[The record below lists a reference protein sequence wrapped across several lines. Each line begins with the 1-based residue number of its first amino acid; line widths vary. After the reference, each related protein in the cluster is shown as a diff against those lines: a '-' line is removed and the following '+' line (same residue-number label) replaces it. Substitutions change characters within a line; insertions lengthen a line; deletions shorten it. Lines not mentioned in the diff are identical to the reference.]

1 MEENI
6 VKNEILERSLS
17 SDGTDFFDFPLPPI
31 PIQCVEVQNLDVNSS
46 ILYARIRDSYDIDN
60 NSMDSLEELRSSYS
74 LDDGNDSTIHCQN
87 TQSSDQDD
95 EDSSTS
101 YRDKSPLLRRTQS
114 SSPDNNSSKFYHN
127 CYRG

>member
-6 VKNEILERSLS
+6 VKNELLERSLS
-17 SDGTDFFDFPLPPI
+17 SDGTEFFDFPLPPI
-31 PIQCVEVQNLDVNSS
+31 PTHCVEVQNLDMNSS
-46 ILYARIRDSYDIDN
+46 ILYARIRDSYDIEN
-60 NSMDSLEELRSSYS
+60 NSIDNSLEELRSSYS
-74 LDDGNDSTIHCQN
+74 LDDENDSTIHCQN

-114 SSPDNNSSKFYHN
+114 SSPDNNTFYHN

>member
-1 MEENI
+1 MEENT
-6 VKNEILERSLS
+6 VKNDLLERSLS
-17 SDGTDFFDFPLPPI
+17 SDGTEFFDFPLPPI
-31 PIQCVEVQNLDVNSS
+31 PTHCVEVQNLDVNSS
-46 ILYARIRDSYDIDN
+46 ILYARIRDSYEN
-60 NSMDSLEELRSSYS
+60 MNDSLEELRSSYS
-74 LDDGNDSTIHCQN
+74 LDDENDSTIHCQN

-114 SSPDNNSSKFYHN
+114 SSPDNNKFYHN

>member
-1 MEENI
+1 MEEHT
-6 VKNEILERSLS
+6 VKNELLERSLS
-17 SDGTDFFDFPLPPI
+17 SDGTEFFDFPLPPI
-31 PIQCVEVQNLDVNSS
+31 PTHCVEVQNLDINSS
-46 ILYARIRDSYDIDN
+46 ILYARIRDSYEN
-60 NSMDSLEELRSSYS
+60 MNDSLEELRSSYS
-74 LDDGNDSTIHCQN
+74 LDDENDSTIHCQN

-114 SSPDNNSSKFYHN
+114 SSPDNNKFYHK

>member
-6 VKNEILERSLS
+6 VKNELLERSLS
-17 SDGTDFFDFPLPPI
+17 SDGTEFFDFPLPPI
-31 PIQCVEVQNLDVNSS
+31 PTHCVEVQNLDMNSS
-46 ILYARIRDSYDIDN
+46 ILYARIRDSYDIEN
-60 NSMDSLEELRSSYS
+60 NSIDNSLEELRSSYS
-74 LDDGNDSTIHCQN
+74 LDDENDSTIHCQN

-101 YRDKSPLLRRTQS
+101 YRDKCPLLRRTQS
-114 SSPDNNSSKFYHN
+114 SSPDNNTFYHN